1 MKKLPYEIGF
11 EDALANRMSRKA
23 QYHGKDQQNYVRGYT
38 EGQLARKALKSPK
51 RPTR

>member
-23 QYHGKDQQNYVRGYT
+23 QFHGRHQQNYVRGYS
-38 EGQLARKALKSPK
+38 EGQLARKALKRPK
-51 RPTR
+51 RAPR